1 MHRNTS
7 SVLAFAGTTTAVTLA
22 AALVSCNGIAD
33 DPASTVAAVA
43 SSPALDA
50 LLTLAD
56 ATGPMAAAV
65 PDFLHRWADGRAVDG
80 PRASPRS

>member
-33 DPASTVAAVA
+33 DPASEVAAMA
-43 SSPALDA
+43 SAPALNA
-50 LLTLAD
+50 LLMLAD
-56 ATGPMAAAV
+56 RRGSVTGAA
-65 PDFLHRWADGRAVDG
+65 PDLLHSWSGGRAAGG
-80 PRASPRS
+80 PRPCPRS